1 VSIHNSTTLPI
12 CRQPSRSYL
21 SPSIEV
27 SNPLVPITIPDVLP
41 IMPAADTSPMD
52 VSDHALVTV
61 LPISTSDIVQVS
73 SATLPAIT
81 ITPQDFLSV
90 GPIGFSTIEAA
101 LSLREPQATV
111 LPTSSSLT
119 YTHPDN
125 CRNLHLPK
133 HNAPMFVLTTRQQP
147 RTTPTDVRHLVAAR
161 TWQAGNIHSPLT
173 HLPHD
178 LNVSQDA
185 RQYLMILFDHPS
197 RKQMD

>member
-27 SNPLVPITIPDVLP
+27 SIPLVPITIPDVLP
-41 IMPAADTSPMD
+41 ITPATDTSPMD
-52 VSDHALVTV
+52 VTV
-61 LPISTSDIVQVS
+61 LPISPSDLDRVS
-73 SATLPAIT
+73 TATLPAIT
-81 ITPQDFLSV
+81 IAPQDFLSV

-101 LSLREPQATV
+101 LSLRKPQATV